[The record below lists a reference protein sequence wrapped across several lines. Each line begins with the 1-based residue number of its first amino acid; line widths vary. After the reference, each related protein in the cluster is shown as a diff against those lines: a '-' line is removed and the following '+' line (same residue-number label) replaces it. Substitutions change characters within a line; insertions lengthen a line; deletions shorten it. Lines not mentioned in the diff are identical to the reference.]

1 MRILVTGGA
10 GFLGSHLIDRLI
22 EQGHEVLCLD
32 NFYTGN
38 KHNIYNWLNN
48 PNFELIRHDI
58 TEPIRLEVDQIYH
71 LACPASPIHYQYNPV
86 KTIKTN
92 VMGTLNMLGLA
103 KRVKAKFFLAST
115 SEVYGDPDVH
125 PQTEEYRGNV
135 NCIGI
140 RSCFDSK
147 TEILTEAGWVA
158 FPNLQSEV
166 KVATLN
172 SEGKVEYH
180 IPEEYIVQ
188 SYIGEMYRFAN
199 TNFDFCVTPNHW
211 MYVRNK
217 TGNLEFIRADE
228 AKLWQSLEVLTGG
241 DFEGEKEEWL
251 ELRKSPINSHRKVE
265 KIFMDDWLEFLGYYI
280 SEGRVDVKKS
290 LRVVGG
296 NDAYVADYN
305 ILIGQENSELAL
317 KIASCLR
324 RLGFNFSEIL
334 FDSDKHQFRVCSKQL
349 AEMLLPL
356 GKSGEKYIPRELL
369 KLSKRQLLILFK
381 ALIMG
386 DNSEQKN
393 HYTYYSKSKRLADD
407 IQELALRCGY
417 AATVV
422 SHAVGRDLYQVNIRP
437 AEDANLVVP
446 ERFHYVGKVY
456 CVNVTNHV
464 VFVRRNGRAAWC
476 GQCYDEGKRV
486 AETLAFDYHRQN
498 NVDIRVARIFNSLT
512 GDQKV
517 LYYIAKKLY
526 YETFAECYD
535 RINGDISSVSVPCFD
550 ENYQTV
556 IKPISAIWKHH
567 VKKKGFKIK
576 ITWGKQIKIT
586 EDHSLF
592 TRNENNKPQAVFGNE
607 IKVGDEIGIPS
618 YISFLEQPLEPF
630 HITDKILIQE
640 EIYVESE
647 DTISYIE
654 KYGDKMREYLLAKSL
669 SPSEFYSILKTYEA
683 KNQIPW
689 HLWKYL
695 ELPLSEKDKVCY
707 LSKKAIKNW
716 IDNVEELLWFLG
728 FYVARGSLIKNEVV
742 LKGEASQLEKVIELI
757 ERIFE
762 YKSEINDSGYIS
774 IKSKILVDLIGYG
787 LNFGNQEK
795 DIPNW
800 ILQLPE
806 QQLIRF
812 LKGFVAGN
820 NLENQLNFHLEFKT
834 DSQLVAE
841 KLVLILSK
849 FGLVADVSE
858 IEVNEEDIAKIY
870 RIIIEGLEDKNIHN
884 LSKVEQKISALTT
897 GDIAWGKIESIEEF
911 EIDDYVYDFSVP
923 NYENFIG
930 GSYNVFAHN
939 TYGPRML
946 ENDGRVVSNFIVQ
959 ALKGIPLTVYGDGSQ
974 TRSFCYVSDLIEGF
988 IRLMNQDFIGPVNL
1002 GNPREYTILE
1012 LAQKIQTMVNP
1023 GTEIIYKPLP
1033 QDDPKQRQPDI
1044 TRGKK
1049 YLGWE
1054 PTVFLEE
1061 GLKLTIEDFR
1071 ERLKNELPKN

>member
-22 EQGHEVLCLD
+22 EKGHEVLCLD

-48 PNFELIRHDI
+48 PSFELIRHDI

-188 SYIGEMYRFAN
+188 PYIGEMYRFAN

-228 AKLWQSLEVLTGG
+228 AKIRQSLGVLTGG
-241 DFEGEKEEWL
+241 DFGGEKEEWF
-251 ELRKSPINSHRKVE
+251 ELGKSPINSQKKVE

-280 SEGRVDVKKS
+280 SEGRFDVKKS
-290 LRVVGG
+290 LRLVGG

-305 ILIGQENSELAL
+305 ILIGQEKSELAL

-393 HYTYYSKSKRLADD
+393 HYTYYSKSKGLADD

-417 AATVV
+417 AAAVV

-669 SPSEFYSILKTYEA
+669 SPSEFYSILKTYEV

-716 IDNVEELLWFLG
+716 IGNVEELLWFLG

-742 LKGEASQLEKVIELI
+742 LKGEANQLEKVIELI

-858 IEVNEEDIAKIY
+858 IEVNEEDIAKTY

-959 ALKGIPLTVYGDGSQ
+959 ALRGIPLTVYGDGSQ

-1012 LAQKIQTMVNP
+1012 LAQKIQKMVNP
-1023 GTEIIYKPLP
+1023 GAEIIYKPLP

-1071 ERLKNELPKN
+1071 ERLKNELPKD

>member
-48 PNFELIRHDI
+48 PSFELIRHDI

-669 SPSEFYSILKTYEA
+669 SPSQFYSILKTYEA

-742 LKGEASQLEKVIELI
+742 LKGEPSQLEKVIELI

-820 NLENQLNFHLEFKT
+820 NLENQLNFYLEFKT